1 MMAQKLMTEK
11 RDDPFSDS
19 RFFNSRALPNSAV
32 LQMPDIIDTQI
43 SPESVDIGAALLG
56 QDNIQDRGTILPVGR
71 SPEGDIVPAFPE
83 LITSSARGVR
93 DAATTVGRAMQGD
106 PRYIPVDGKLPDDVV
121 DEITNFGLTFGG
133 AGMTGAN
140 LLRGSI
146 PEGAIGIFA
155 GRSAAKF
162 PGKQKRLQA
171 QQEIFDE
178 QQKLISE
185 YDGIN
190 YELTRGR
197 MVLGDERADQLTT
210 KKKALM
216 DQMQANSTQ
225 LGKLEDQSLGELEKR
240 FASTDEKSFFRDTDR
255 EFDKGLF
262 KLPDNQFR
270 FEIDDRPA
278 AIKIDIDDDADAL
291 FSNITSDALE
301 RVLPNTE
308 RGASKKL
315 SDFLDHD
322 ELFENYPQLKNYE
335 TIITFD
341 PKSDSRGSFSPSRK
355 IITVNLADMRPLG
368 DGAVS
373 GASLKKQIKS
383 TLVHEI
389 QHAVQEIEG
398 FARGYNTQASGT
410 QPVIQAIRNNKEIL
424 NKARQGEIK
433 YDTARAELQVLS
445 DAERIKYYEEMA
457 ARDSF
462 QPRRLFNQAN
472 WYKYG
477 DDIRRE
483 LQAELGYSY
492 NKRKS
497 VDRERWIAAAFGKLA
512 KYERAESMGGAAL
525 ADRLAMKE
533 IKSQYGKQ
541 KRIADKNYSDFAKSR
556 NARFA
561 LDKFRD
567 DPRYNIENPNLQY
580 NVYLDSLG
588 EAEARAV
595 QARAEPFGT
604 AQSYGRMTFPPGQF
618 EENFMENAPP
628 FGLQNTLRQQGGFF
642 KD

>member
-1 MMAQKLMTEK
+1 M
-11 RDDPFSDS
+11 
-19 RFFNSRALPNSAV
+19 
-32 LQMPDIIDTQI
+32 
-43 SPESVDIGAALLG
+43 
-56 QDNIQDRGTILPVGR
+56 
-71 SPEGDIVPAFPE
+71 
-83 LITSSARGVR
+83 
-93 DAATTVGRAMQGD
+93 
-106 PRYIPVDGKLPDDVV
+106 
-121 DEITNFGLTFGG
+121 
-133 AGMTGAN
+133 
-140 LLRGSI
+140 
-146 PEGAIGIFA
+146 
-155 GRSAAKF
+155 
-162 PGKQKRLQA
+162 
-171 QQEIFDE
+171 
-178 QQKLISE
+178 
-185 YDGIN
+185 
-190 YELTRGR
+190 
-197 MVLGDERADQLTT
+197 
-210 KKKALM
+210 
-216 DQMQANSTQ
+216 
-225 LGKLEDQSLGELEKR
+225 
-240 FASTDEKSFFRDTDR
+240 
-255 EFDKGLF
+255 
-262 KLPDNQFR
+262 
-270 FEIDDRPA
+270 
-278 AIKIDIDDDADAL
+278 
-291 FSNITSDALE
+291 
-301 RVLPNTE
+301 PNTE

-315 SDFLDHD
+315 GDFLNHD
-322 ELFENYPQLKNYE
+322 ELFENYPQLKNYK

-341 PKSDSRGSFSPSRK
+341 PKDSSRGSFSPSRK
-355 IITVNLADMRPLG
+355 TITVNLADMRPLG

-373 GASLKKQIKS
+373 GASLKRQIKS

-424 NKARQGEIK
+424 DKARQGEIK

-541 KRIADKNYSDFAKSR
+541 KRIADKNYGDFAKSR

-604 AQSYGRMTFPPGQF
+604 AQSYGRMYFPPGQF